1 MSSTDNKRRVLLA
14 VTETSPLTELWR
26 AVTEHLGG
34 AHAELVTVF
43 VSDDRWR
50 RAASL
55 PFTREI
61 SRVSGSSENFTPQR
75 AEQIDKDA
83 VASTQRQIQQ
93 LAAEAELQVA
103 FEFLSEHDA
112 AQIHELVKVEQDVLI
127 APSFFRRRPIYAE
140 LTRLR
145 CRILLVDS
153 EEADKEPT
161 PE

>member
-1 MSSTDNKRRVLLA
+1 MNSTSNKRRVLLA
-14 VTETSPLTELWR
+14 VTETSPLAELWR
-26 AVTEHLGG
+26 AVTEHLGD
-34 AHAELVTVF
+34 AQAELVTVF

-61 SRVSGSSENFTPQR
+61 SGVSGSSENFTPQR

-83 VASTQRQIQQ
+83 VDRAQSEIRQ
-93 LAAEAELQVA
+93 LAAKAELQVA

-127 APSFFRRRPIYAE
+127 APSFFRSRPIYAE

-153 EEADKEPT
+153 EDADTDRT

>member
-1 MSSTDNKRRVLLA
+1 MSSTNNKRRVLLA
-14 VTETSPLTELWR
+14 VTETSPLPELWR
-26 AVTEHLGG
+26 AVTKHLAG

-61 SRVSGSSENFTPQR
+61 SRVSGGSENFTPQR

-83 VASTQRQIQQ
+83 VASAQRQIKQ
-93 LAAEAELQVA
+93 LAAKAELQVA

-127 APSFFRRRPIYAE
+127 APSFFKRRPIYAE
-140 LTRLR
+140 FTRLR
-145 CRILLVDS
+145 CQILLVDS
-153 EEADKEPT
+153 EDADADRT

>member
-1 MSSTDNKRRVLLA
+1 MNSPSNKRRVFLA
-14 VTETSPLTELWR
+14 ITETSPLSELWR
-26 AVTEHLGG
+26 AVTEHLGD
-34 AHAELVTVF
+34 AQAELVTVF

-61 SRVSGSSENFTPQR
+61 SGVSGSSENFTLQR

-83 VASTQRQIQQ
+83 VASAQCEIRQ

-127 APSFFRRRPIYAE
+127 APSFFRSRPIYAE

-153 EEADKEPT
+153 EDADTDRT